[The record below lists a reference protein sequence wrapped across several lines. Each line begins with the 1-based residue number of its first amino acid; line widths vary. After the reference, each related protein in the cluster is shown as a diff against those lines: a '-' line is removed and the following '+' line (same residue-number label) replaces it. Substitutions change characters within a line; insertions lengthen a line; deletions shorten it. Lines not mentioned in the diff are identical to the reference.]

1 MINLNNENVT
11 LREFTPNDKYRLVEL
26 ANNPKI
32 SINLRDGFPNP
43 YTLADAENFLEKFA
57 KLETSHIFAIEYNG
71 IYAGN
76 IGLHKGTDVYRKS
89 AEIGYFLGEPYWNL
103 GIMTKAVNLI
113 CDYGFANLDI
123 VRIHAGIFEFNPAS
137 MRVLEKCGFKREA
150 VFEKAIVKNG
160 IIYNEIRYAK
170 LIDELALKNNITFAQ
185 IKKSFK
191 K

>member
-1 MINLNNENVT
+1 MIKLTDGNVT
-11 LREFTPNDKYRLVEL
+11 LREFTPDDKYRLAEL

>member
-1 MINLNNENVT
+1 MITLTSGNIT
-11 LREFTPNDKYRLVEL
+11 LREFKSDDKYRLAEL

-43 YTLADAENFLEKFA
+43 YTVADAENFLEKFA
-57 KLETSHIFAIEYNG
+57 NQDSALVLAVEYNG
-71 IYAGN
+71 EYVGN

-113 CDYGFANLDI
+113 CDYGFKTMNI

-137 MRVLEKCGFKREA
+137 MGVLEKCGFKREA
-150 VFEKAIVKNG
+150 IREKAVFKQG
-160 IIYNEIRYAK
+160 KVWNEMVYVK
-170 LIDELALKNNITFAQ
+170 LIER
-185 IKKSFK
+185 
-191 K
+191 

>member
-1 MINLNNENVT
+1 MIKLTDGNVA
-11 LREFTPNDKYRLVEL
+11 LREFTPDDKYRLVEL

-43 YTLADAENFLEKFA
+43 YTLADAENFLEKYSG
-57 KLETSHIFAIEYNG
+57 LESSQIFAIEYNG
-71 IYAGN
+71 VYVGN
-76 IGLHKGTDVYRKS
+76 IGLHKGIDVYRKS
-89 AEIGYFLGEPYWNL
+89 AELGYFLGDPFWNM

-150 VFEKAIVKNG
+150 VREKAVFKQG
-160 IIYNEIRYAK
+160 KVWNEMVYVK
-170 LIDELALKNNITFAQ
+170 LIER
-185 IKKSFK
+185 
-191 K
+191 